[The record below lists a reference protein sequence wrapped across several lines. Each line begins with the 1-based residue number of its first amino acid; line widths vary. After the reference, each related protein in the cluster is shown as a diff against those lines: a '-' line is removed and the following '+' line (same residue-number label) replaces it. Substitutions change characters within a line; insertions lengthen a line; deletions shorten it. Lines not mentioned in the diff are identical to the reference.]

1 MVVALS
7 LFAGILG
14 VIVGAMLARRNARKG
29 HADTLL
35 CDALDDLI
43 SAIAEAAGDKAA
55 QPRYASAVSRV
66 ALHGSP
72 KVVEAFRA
80 FQEDANTGTQEAD
93 AGRGFEW
100 RTRRT
105 RTEGGCCGCGG
116 DTPLRTLLASIAEGT
131 WLNLNLAS
139 STKPATFEI
148 PPTGFEPVPP
158 P

>member
-43 SAIAEAAGDKAA
+43 SAIAEVAAGDKAA

-80 FQEDANTGTQEAD
+80 FQEDANTGTQD
-93 AGRGFEW
+93 GRRW
-100 RTRRT
+100 SR
-105 RTEGGCCGCGG
+105 
-116 DTPLRTLLASIAEGT
+116 L
-131 WLNLNLAS
+131 
-139 STKPATFEI
+139 
-148 PPTGFEPVPP
+148 
-158 P
+158 